1 MQNETRNKI
10 TSFLKRMKAF
20 LATRDALIF
29 LFFLICSSL
38 FWFIITLNKTYEITV
53 SIPIEYSNVPPEI
66 EFTTELP
73 DSFSVKLKDKGT
85 STIIYQYRKFD
96 PVVINF
102 NDYSVY
108 SNSDS
113 WSIPTSTHFEKYIK
127 KQIDQSSVIL
137 DYYPDE
143 IVIEKKLLDSKKV
156 GVKSLININLQKQ
169 YFLCDDI
176 ITSPDSIILYGY
188 KEILDTLDFVYT
200 QEYTSEK
207 LKDTLKAVL
216 QLNIPNH
223 CKANPSKVNVI
234 APIEFYTESEIE
246 LSIRVKN
253 LPENIVVKTIPEKLN
268 VSFLVGLSKYKDI
281 RPSDFILS
289 IDYESLRRSN
299 SNIQAVTLESFPTYI
314 KQPFLKENKVKWLIE
329 FVEPK

>member
-1 MQNETRNKI
+1 
-10 TSFLKRMKAF
+10 MKAF

-156 GVKSLININLQKQ
+156 EVKSLVNINLQKQ

-207 LKDTLKAVL
+207 LKDTLNAVL
-216 QLNIPNH
+216 QLNIPKH